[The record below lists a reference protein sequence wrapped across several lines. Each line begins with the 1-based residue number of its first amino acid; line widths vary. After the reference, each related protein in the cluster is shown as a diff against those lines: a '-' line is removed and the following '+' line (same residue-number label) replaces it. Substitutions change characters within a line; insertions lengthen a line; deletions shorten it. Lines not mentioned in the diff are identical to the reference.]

1 MLTPIEIQR
10 KNFKSGG
17 LGYDKKEVDTFL
29 EEVCD
34 DYEALYKENAEYKD
48 KINVLSDGLQ
58 YYKSI
63 EKTLQKAL
71 VLAQKTA
78 DDTHADAVKKADA
91 IEMEAH
97 LKAEE
102 ILAEAR
108 RELSSISTQT
118 RNLIASYESFKAQL
132 KALANSELE
141 IADSKAMDAAV
152 TDLNGF
158 LALEKPLKD
167 KEIVERE
174 KAMDLTSETA
184 DRADEKEDD
193 DINISVSE
201 DTMDL
206 EDLRDIKEKVNTI
219 EKADS

>member
-1 MLTPIEIQR
+1 M
-10 KNFKSGG
+10 
-17 LGYDKKEVDTFL
+17 
-29 EEVCD
+29 
-34 DYEALYKENAEYKD
+34 
-48 KINVLSDGLQ
+48 
-58 YYKSI
+58 
-63 EKTLQKAL
+63 

-152 TDLNGF
+152 TDLNG
-158 LALEKPLKD
+158 LLTLEKPLKD

-184 DRADEKEDD
+184 DSADEKEDD